1 MKFGSRAKIADH
13 FLSDSAA
20 WEAIGEIAQCL
31 LRIARE
37 DSLAQQEFLNQERRM
52 RTGRS

>member
-1 MKFGSRAKIADH
+1 MKFGLRAKIADH
-13 FLSDSAA
+13 FLSDSA
-20 WEAIGEIAQCL
+20 WEAIAEIAQCL

-52 RTGRS
+52 RTCRS